1 MSVMVINQYSYHS
14 HGRLHEAVNY
24 SGFQLPRWAKIK
36 ILLQIKICLVGPPV
50 VEGWSSVCRA
60 ARVGN
65 VLPAP
70 FPQQLMLQRLSA
82 VKVASRVV

>member
-36 ILLQIKICLVGPPV
+36 ILVQIKICLVGPLP
-50 VEGWSSVCRA
+50 
-60 ARVGN
+60 
-65 VLPAP
+65 LPAG
-70 FPQQLMLQRLSA
+70 QWWRDGA
-82 VKVASRVV
+82 VCAEQHVWGMCFLPHSPSS